1 MINDIIIGIS
11 NAIYA
16 EFGSD
21 YEIYVDDVKQGL
33 NEPCFFIKALN
44 STNNRYLGN
53 RRKLTNPFVIQ
64 YFPKSNKPKTECN
77 DVSDRLMN
85 ILDMITVDEDKIL
98 GSNMQCQVTDNVLTC
113 TVNYNFFGYKNV
125 AKEPTFEDIKV
136 KGGLNNG

>member
-1 MINDIIIGIS
+1 MINNIIKGIS

-16 EFGSD
+16 EFGSEYD
-21 YEIYVDDVKQGL
+21 IYTDNVKQGFS
-33 NEPCFFIKALN
+33 EPCFFIKALN
-44 STNNRYLGN
+44 PSNNMYLGN

-64 YFPKSNKPKTECN
+64 YFPKSEKVQTECN

-85 ILDMITVDEDKIL
+85 ILDIITVDEDKVI
-98 GSNMQCQVTDNVLTC
+98 GSNLQCQVTDNVLTC

-125 AKEPTFEDIKV
+125 TKEPTFEDIKV